1 MTQQELCNAKDQ
13 DLIASVAAMKRAAL
27 LARQVAV
34 QTGTGIV
41 VTMNDTIIWRTAS
54 QLQAEVASKN
64 LVQNPL

>member
-54 QLQAEVASKN
+54 QLQAEIVNRN
-64 LVQNPL
+64 LVTSPL